1 MKQTTALFVW
11 AAVLAGAAPALASSD
26 YLLHIDEPK
35 GGGAAAPV
43 AVDSWSF
50 GVCNAGACSSSSGSA
65 GRTGGRAGSGTA
77 TYDLATN
84 KGGRMAADGTVAT
97 GDVDGDG
104 SPDLVFTA
112 SQDTI
117 YGLSFTVDAAGPEI
131 AAACKS
137 GRIESATLSNG
148 VDTFAVSSVSVVCT
162 KGGSGAAAASYA
174 RSGITRIDS
183 TPARISTNMT
193 VGKQTQG
200 ASFGEKVQAGLQPGG
215 GIIAQGARC
224 ADGTCA
230 ASTMVIM
237 TFTGGQMKHT
247 KSGHVTLLK

>member
-1 MKQTTALFVW
+1 MKQTTALFALATLL
-11 AAVLAGAAPALASSD
+11 AAAAPALASSD

-35 GGGAAAPV
+35 GGAAAAPV
-43 AVDSWSF
+43 SVESWSF
-50 GVCNAGACSSSSGSA
+50 GVCNSGQCTSSTGSS

-84 KGGRMAADGTVAT
+84 KGGRTAAEGAVAT

-112 SQDTI
+112 GQDAI
-117 YGLSFTVDAAGPEI
+117 YGLSFTVDAAGPVI

-200 ASFGEKVQAGLQPGG
+200 SSFGEKVQGGLQSGG
-215 GIIAQGARC
+215 SVVAQGARC

-230 ASTMVIM
+230 ASTMVTM